1 MTPKVSVS
9 AIACTGCGICVE
21 SCPMDVLRLS
31 PTKTGAKIAYPE
43 YGGDCEACLLC
54 VIDCAREAIKVEMVA
69 YTEQGNGR
77 LTG

>member
-1 MTPKVSVS
+1 MIPTVSVI
-9 AIACTGCGICVE
+9 ANACTGCGICVE

-31 PTKTGAKIAYPE
+31 PSETGTTIAYPE
-43 YGGDCEACLLC
+43 YGGDCQACLLC

-69 YTEQGNGR
+69 LADREDVR